1 MAIYQCKK
9 CNKTWSYP
17 IKKCIFCHEDVKEIN
32 ESQYKIIGYTQV
44 HIPSTGNEKT
54 PYIEYLLESDKG
66 NRVIKKL
73 FDNYKIGD
81 VINLNENKKK
91 NLLVGIV
98 GTGQL
103 GSGIAE
109 YMLRNGYQIV
119 IKSRSQDSSNK
130 IISKITKKLSKDNTA
145 EQVQYM
151 LKNMKTTLNYA
162 DMKDCDVII
171 EAVVENI
178 NTKKEVFKSLSNV
191 CDKKTIFASN
201 TSSLSIDELA
211 EITNRTDKVIGMHFF
226 NPVSKMDLIEVVVG
240 KKTSDDTKNF
250 IINFSKELNKK
261 PVVVNNS
268 PGFIVNR
275 LLLPQINDAIKLYE
289 SGIASKEDIDSAMK
303 LGLNHPM
310 GPFALADLIGI
321 DVCVLILNTLYTS
334 FKEERYK
341 PSKTLMELLNDGKL
355 GFKTGEGFYKYN

>member
-1 MAIYQCKK
+1 MAVYQCKK
-9 CNKTWSYP
+9 CNKKWSYS
-17 IKKCIFCHEDVKEIN
+17 IKKCIFCHEDVQEIN
-32 ESQYKIIGYTQV
+32 ETQYKVIGYTQV
-44 HIPSTGNEKT
+44 NVPSTGNEKT
-54 PYIEYLLESDKG
+54 PYIEYLLESANGD
-66 NRVIKKL
+66 RIIKKS
-73 FDNYKIGD
+73 FDSYKIGD
-81 VINLNENKKK
+81 IITLNEKKK
-91 NLLVGIV
+91 KDLIVGIV

-109 YMLRNGYQIV
+109 YMLRNGYPIV
-119 IKSRSQDSSNK
+119 IKSRSQDSSNE

-171 EAVVENI
+171 EAVIENI
-178 NTKKEVFKSLSNV
+178 NTKKEVFKSLSSV

-211 EITNRTDKVIGMHFF
+211 KVTDRPDKVIGMHFF
-226 NPVSKMDLIEVVVG
+226 NPVSKMDLIEVVAG

-261 PVVVNNS
+261 PVTVNNS

-321 DVCVLILNTLYTS
+321 DVCLLILNTLYTS
-334 FKEERYK
+334 FKDDRYM
-341 PSKTLMELLNDGKL
+341 PSKSLIELFNQGKL
-355 GFKTGEGFYKYN
+355 GFKTGEGFYKYE